1 LELIQNPSKCK
12 KLAESGFEMVSNEA
26 NLDSMSNQVFS
37 VYEKAI
43 KLNNGDLG

>member
-1 LELIQNPSKCK
+1 
-12 KLAESGFEMVSNEA
+12 MVSNEA
-26 NLDSMSNQVFS
+26 NLDSMSNKIFL